1 MKHGDV
7 LSFNIDTLQG
17 FAENYNGWCQGDF
30 FAILDKHGRHK
41 QKWLLN
47 IKEYAQG
54 ECPECHG
61 AQRCSYCHG
70 NGQVYINASMS
81 YESCRHCGGT
91 GVCPTCYVPK
101 RAVNAN
107 NIIYN
112 PLSGGGTPI
121 IGVSYE
127 RSQDK
132 RAMQMQ
138 HRAQIE
144 QEIMNLRGKIQKID
158 FDLNIMKLKSQEV
171 SQRNVYLSYVNL
183 KYQYQRQLIELQS
196 RLNTL

>member
-1 MKHGDV
+1 MQHGNI
-7 LSFNIDTLQG
+7 LIFNIDTLQG

-30 FAILDKHGRHK
+30 FAILDKYGRHK
-41 QKWLLN
+41 QKWVLN
-47 IKEYAQG
+47 IKEYAKG

-61 AQRCSYCHG
+61 SQRCTYCHG
-70 NGQVYINASMS
+70 NGQVYIKASMG

-101 RAVNAN
+101 RTVNAN
-107 NIIYN
+107 NVIYN
-112 PLSGGGTPI
+112 PLVGGMPI
-121 IGVSYE
+121 NGVPYE
-127 RSQDK
+127 RAQNERD
-132 RAMQMQ
+132 RQMQ

-144 QEIMNLRGKIQKID
+144 QEIINLRDKIQKIE
-158 FDLNIMKLKSQEV
+158 FDLNIMKLKNQEV
-171 SQRNVYLSYVNL
+171 SQRQVYLSYVNL